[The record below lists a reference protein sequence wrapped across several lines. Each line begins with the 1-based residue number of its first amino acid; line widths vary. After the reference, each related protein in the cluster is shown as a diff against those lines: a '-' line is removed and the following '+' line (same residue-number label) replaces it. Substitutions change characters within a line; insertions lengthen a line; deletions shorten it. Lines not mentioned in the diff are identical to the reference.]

1 MRNSKDDNDGAAR
14 SLFLAGLMIGSVL
27 VGGLF
32 YDFESEGIN
41 LAPIIESDVPDS
53 ILIGSIEFLHIS
65 ISDEDMSSLD
75 IEATLDGTSL
85 LLAPNNT
92 GIISIDISDVGVGS
106 HSLKIII
113 TDSLGQESRLSSTFL
128 VHYPYEDPTIIIV
141 DDNEISIIRGDIVS
155 INGTLIH
162 PNIGTCD
169 LGWSDG
175 DASQFSLNLPFS
187 EDGDFSWGPSEI
199 ESNIS
204 ISIIGECGTWEDSS
218 DLETIVI
225 TVSEPIMGCTDSEAN
240 NYNINATNDDGSC
253 EYDQAPVS
261 GCTDSEANN
270 YNSAATEDDGSCEYD
285 EEPVMGCM
293 DPQAMNYDSNA
304 TQDDGS
310 CEYDDSDPETGSS
323 GWWSRVLLCDE
334 EQVPVV
340 DDYTT
345 DEQENHMCDLSFIIE
360 DGNITISTNG
370 LPNHDF
376 ESTLGCC
383 ASAQSDTYTIP
394 LTPTDDP
401 ECNPSVSS
409 DGCVMA
415 PIRGT
420 IAFSVT
426 GVAIYG
432 PEDGPGGD
440 AVALEEGAYEQEEG
454 EQPVDLGVCHGHSG
468 PGGIYH
474 YHADSN
480 CIHWHAEEGE
490 TMYDYNLESQR
501 TLSTHSK
508 IVGFALDGYSIYG
521 YTGWNDDGEVVEM
534 TSSYRLKEG
543 ADGSG
548 GIDDYDY
555 VQGLGT
561 LDACNGIFSATPDWP
576 EGMYHYHTT
585 MVNGEGGI
593 GFPYFINC
601 YAGELPSSDESG
613 DDDDDPCAGH
623 GDTWGPG
630 IGPPPDGCGGGGPP
644 GGQSSEGGL
653 IAIPW
658 LKNPPNSGLIL
669 ISLLMLATA
678 SRYSLRGLASDS
690 SVPSLVGKVHEYR
703 LTPELA

>member
-53 ILIGSIEFLHIS
+53 ILIGSVELLYVS
-65 ISDEDMSSLD
+65 VNDEDMSSLE
-75 IEATLDGTSL
+75 IEATMDGSQL
-85 LLAPNNT
+85 LLVPNNT
-92 GIISIDISDVGVGS
+92 GIISVDISELDVGT
-106 HSLKIII
+106 HTLKMII
-113 TDSLGQESRLSSTFL
+113 TDSLGQESRFSSTFL
-128 VHYPYEDPTIIIV
+128 VHYPYEDPTILVI
-141 DDNEISIIRGDIVS
+141 DDNEINIIRGDIVS

-162 PNIGTCD
+162 PDLGTCD

-175 DASQFSLNLPFS
+175 DVNQFSLNLPFS
-187 EDGDFSWGPSEI
+187 ENGEFSWGPSEI
-199 ESNIS
+199 ESNMSLS
-204 ISIIGECGTWEDSS
+204 ILGECGTWEDSS
-218 DLETIVI
+218 DLETIII
-225 TVSEPIMGCTDSEAN
+225 TVNEPVMGCMDSEAN
-240 NYNINATNDDGSC
+240 NYNINATDDDG
-253 EYDQAPVS
+253 
-261 GCTDSEANN
+261 T
-270 YNSAATEDDGSCEYD
+270 CEYD

-293 DPQAMNYDSNA
+293 DSEANNYNSDATDDDGSCEYDEQPVVGCMDSEAMNYDSNA

-310 CEYDDSDPETGSS
+310 CEYISDPETGSS
-323 GWWSRVLLCDE
+323 GWWSKTLLCDE
-334 EQVPVV
+334 NQVPVV

-345 DEQENHMCDLSFIIE
+345 DEQDNHMCDLSFIIE

-440 AVALEEGAYEQEEG
+440 AVALEEGAYEQEDG
-454 EQPVDLGVCHGHSG
+454 DQPVDLGVCHGHSG

-480 CIHWHAEEGE
+480 CIHWHAEDGE

-501 TLSTHSK
+501 ALSTHSK

-543 ADGSG
+543 ANGSG

-585 MVNGEGGI
+585 MFNGEGGI

-613 DDDDDPCAGH
+613 DDGDDPCAGQ
-623 GDTWGPG
+623 GETWGPG
-630 IGPPPDGCGGGGPP
+630 IGPPPEGCDGGPP

-658 LKNPPNSGLIL
+658 LNPPPNSGLIM
-669 ISLLMLATA
+669 ISLLMLATVG
-678 SRYSLRGLASDS
+678 RHFFRGLASDS
-690 SVPSLVGKVHEYR
+690 SVPNPVGKVHEYR
-703 LTPELA
+703 LIPELA

>member
-1 MRNSKDDNDGAAR
+1 MRNPKDDNDGTAR

-53 ILIGSIEFLHIS
+53 ILIGSVEFLHVS

-75 IEATLDGTSL
+75 IEATLDGSPL

-92 GIISIDISDVGVGS
+92 GIISVDISELGVGT

-113 TDSLGQESRLSSTFL
+113 IDSLGQESRLSSTFL
-128 VHYPYEDPTIIIV
+128 VHHPYEDPTIIIV
-141 DDNEISIIRGDIVS
+141 DDNEISIIRGDVVS

-162 PNIGTCD
+162 PNIGTCN

-175 DASQFSLNLPFS
+175 DASQFSLNLPFT

-225 TVSEPIMGCTDSEAN
+225 TVIEPIMGCTDPEAN
-240 NYNINATNDDGSC
+240 NYNINATNDDGNC
-253 EYDQAPVS
+253 QYDQAP
-261 GCTDSEANN
+261 
-270 YNSAATEDDGSCEYD
+270 
-285 EEPVMGCM
+285 PVVGCM
-293 DPQAMNYDSNA
+293 DSQAINYDSNA

-310 CEYDDSDPETGSS
+310 CEYETNNPETGSS
-323 GWWSRVLLCDE
+323 AWWAQILLCDDGL
-334 EQVPVV
+334 VPVV

-345 DEQENHMCDLSFIIE
+345 DDADNHECHLSFIIE
-360 DGNITISTNG
+360 DENITISANG

-383 ASAQSDTYTIP
+383 ANSQSDTYIIP
-394 LTPTDDP
+394 LNPIDDA

-420 IAFSVT
+420 IAFTVT

-432 PEDGPGGD
+432 PEEGDGGD
-440 AVALEEGAYEQEEG
+440 AVALEEGAYEQEDG

-534 TSSYRLKEG
+534 TSSYKLKEG

-548 GIDDYDY
+548 GIDDYEY
-555 VQGLGT
+555 IQGLGT

-585 MVNGEGGI
+585 MINGEGGI

-601 YAGELPSSDESG
+601 YAGELPQSDENG
-613 DDDDDPCAGH
+613 DDGDDPCTGH
-623 GDTWGPG
+623 GETWGPG
-630 IGPPPDGCGGGGPP
+630 IGPPPDGCGGGSP

-658 LKNPPNSGLIL
+658 LKNPPNSGLIM
-669 ISLLMLATA
+669 ISFLMLATVG
-678 SRYSLRGLASDS
+678 RYSLRGLASEPS
-690 SVPSLVGKVHEYR
+690 ALSLVGKVHEYR
-703 LTPELA
+703 LTQELA